1 MELER
6 LGKYELL
13 ERLGRGGM
21 GEVWKARDTQLRRFV
36 AIKLLHADLQA
47 NPDFVKHFM
56 REAQLVASLRHPN
69 IVQIHDFQLADTQGP
84 SIKAYMVMD
93 YIEGGTLADYIR
105 NTVRKGLFPPAADI
119 VYLFTAVSLALDYA
133 HQKGMIHRDIKPAN
147 ILLDKTATMGK
158 ATGEPILTDFGI
170 ARLQGAS
177 TSTVTRAL
185 IGTPLYMSP
194 EQAGSRIVD
203 ERSDLYSLGI
213 ILYEMVTGITPFRGD
228 SPIAIMMQH
237 MQERPTPPDLIN
249 TNISPSLSTVVLQSI
264 AKDPE
269 ARFSTATAMTVAL
282 AQALDQ
288 PVPTNL
294 SKPRSV
300 NEQPDYNP
308 LQPSAPS
315 TGMTPH
321 PPTFTASPAAPSTPA
336 SAGYPEPQSISPVY
350 SSPYATPYATP
361 ATSDHGKNELPAGTR
376 EPAYP
381 GVVGPYSP
389 HVDRPSQPLLPAR
402 FRRRGL
408 LIALIACVL
417 LLLVGVGA
425 FSVFPLLSSKHGST
439 TTNSA
444 GAGGGSIVFKRSPN
458 APPNTFD
465 QLQINLTNI
474 LPPPAGETYYA
485 WLESSTPEVVLPH
498 WELQVSNGGVHA
510 LYSSNAG
517 YTDLLAN
524 SRVFL
529 ITEEDAG
536 TAPTVP
542 SFTLSTHL
550 YYAKISYTASSSPT
564 FEVKPCPSS
573 NQGNAGNPCS

>member
-21 GEVWKARDTQLRRFV
+21 GEVWKARDTELRRFV

-69 IVQIHDFQLADTQGP
+69 IVQIHDFQLADMQG
-84 SIKAYMVMD
+84 SSVKAYMVMD

-105 NTVRKGLFPPAADI
+105 NTVRKGLFPSAADI
-119 VYLFTAVSLALDYA
+119 VYLFTAISLALDYA

-228 SPIAIMMQH
+228 NPIAIMMQH

-264 AKDPE
+264 AKDPK
-269 ARFSTATAMTVAL
+269 ARFPTATAMTVAL

-321 PPTFTASPAAPSTPA
+321 PPTFTASTTAPTTPA
-336 SAGYPEPQSISPVY
+336 STGYPAPQSISPVY
-350 SSPYATPYATP
+350 SSPYATPV
-361 ATSDHGKNELPAGTR
+361 TSDHGKSELPAGTG
-376 EPAYP
+376 EQGYA
-381 GVVGPYSP
+381 GVAGPYSP
-389 HVDRPSQPLLPAR
+389 HVDRPSKALLPAR
-402 FRRRGL
+402 FRRRSL
-408 LIALIACVL
+408 LVVLIACVL
-417 LLLVGVGA
+417 LLLVGIGA
-425 FSVFPLLSSKHGST
+425 FSVFPLLFAKHVPA

-465 QLQINLTNI
+465 QLRIDLTNI
-474 LPPPAGETYYA
+474 HQPPTGKTYYA
-485 WLESSTPEVVLPH
+485 WLESSTLEAVIPH

-510 LYSSNAG
+510 LYSSNVG
-517 YTDLLAN
+517 PIDLLA
-524 SRVFL
+524 SSSVFL
-529 ITEEDAG
+529 ITVEDEG
-536 TAPTVP
+536 TVPTVP
-542 SFTLSTHL
+542 SFTLRTHL
-550 YYAKISYTASSSPT
+550 YYANISPRTPSSSPT

-573 NQGNAGNPCS
+573 NQGNPCS

>member
-69 IVQIHDFQLADTQGP
+69 IVQIHDFLADTQGS

-105 NTVRKGLFPPAADI
+105 NTVRKGLFPSAADI
-119 VYLFTAVSLALDYA
+119 VYLFTAISLALDYA
-133 HQKGMIHRDIKPAN
+133 HQKGMIYRDIKPAN

-308 LQPSAPS
+308 LQPSVPS

-321 PPTFTASPAAPSTPA
+321 PPTFTALPTVLSTPA

-350 SSPYATPYATP
+350 SSPYATP
-361 ATSDHGKNELPAGTR
+361 ATSDHGKSELPAGTG
-376 EPAYP
+376 EQGYA
-381 GVVGPYSP
+381 GVAGTYSP
-389 HVDRPSQPLLPAR
+389 HVDRPSKALLPAR
-402 FRRRGL
+402 FRRRSL
-408 LIALIACVL
+408 LVALIACVL
-417 LLLVGVGA
+417 LLLVGIGA

-444 GAGGGSIVFKRSPN
+444 GAGVGSIVFRRSSN

-465 QLQINLTNI
+465 QLRIDLANI
-474 LPPPAGETYYA
+474 LPPPTG
-485 WLESSTPEVVLPH
+485 
-498 WELQVSNGGVHA
+498 
-510 LYSSNAG
+510 
-517 YTDLLAN
+517 
-524 SRVFL
+524 
-529 ITEEDAG
+529 
-536 TAPTVP
+536 
-542 SFTLSTHL
+542 
-550 YYAKISYTASSSPT
+550 
-564 FEVKPCPSS
+564 KPIMP
-573 NQGNAGNPCS
+573 G

>member
-1 MELER
+1 MEQER

-69 IVQIHDFQLADTQGP
+69 IVQVHDFQLADTQGS

-158 ATGEPILTDFGI
+158 AMGEPILTDFGI

-177 TSTVTRAL
+177 TSTVTRAM
-185 IGTPLYMSP
+185 IGTPLYISP
-194 EQAGSRIVD
+194 EQAQGRIVD

-228 SPIAIMMQH
+228 SPIAIIMQH
-237 MQERPTPPDLIN
+237 MQERPTPPALIN

-269 ARFSTATAMTVAL
+269 ARFPTATAMTVAL
-282 AQALDQ
+282 AQALNQ

-294 SKPRSV
+294 NKPRSV

-321 PPTFTASPAAPSTPA
+321 SPTLTASPPAPSTPA
-336 SAGYPEPQSISPVY
+336 SAGYPEPRS
-350 SSPYATPYATP
+350 
-361 ATSDHGKNELPAGTR
+361 LPI
-376 EPAYP
+376 
-381 GVVGPYSP
+381 
-389 HVDRPSQPLLPAR
+389 PSLPAR
-402 FRRRGL
+402 FRRRSL
-408 LIALIACVL
+408 LITLIACVI

-425 FSVFPLLSSKHGST
+425 FSVFRLLSSKQGST

-444 GAGGGSIVFKRSPN
+444 GAGVGSIVFSRSSN

-465 QLQINLTNI
+465 QLRIDLANI
-474 LPPPAGETYYA
+474 LPPPTGKTYYA
-485 WLESSTPEVVLPH
+485 WLEGSSSEAVFPH

-524 SRVFL
+524 STLFL
-529 ITEEDAG
+529 ITEENAG
-536 TAPTVP
+536 TIIPEP
-542 SFTLSTHL
+542 SFTLSSHL
-550 YYAKISYTASSSPT
+550 YYALITHTSSSSHT
-564 FEVKPCPSS
+564 FEVRPCPSS
-573 NQGNAGNPCS
+573 NTGNPCS